1 MADTHHSAIPPFLN
15 SAIDYISPSRPLS
28 MPHSLLLALLILCF
42 LAGLV
47 LLPFGL
53 PGLWVMVLALI
64 GYGAVTDF
72 RSVGVATMSVAVGLA
87 LLGEVV
93 EAWVGFRYASKYGGS
108 RRAGW
113 GALVGGLVGA
123 IIGVPVPIIGSV
135 IGSFAGAFLG
145 AAVLE
150 YTRSTRT
157 GGALGAGWGAILGRT
172 WAMAAKAALGMV
184 IATLGVVAALRG

>member
-1 MADTHHSAIPPFLN
+1 
-15 SAIDYISPSRPLS
+15 
-28 MPHSLLLALLILCF
+28 MPDFLLLSLLILCF

-72 RSVGVATMSVAVGLA
+72 RTVGVVTMAVAVGLA
-87 LLGEVV
+87 LLGEIV
-93 EAWVGFRYASKYGGS
+93 ETWVGFRYATKYGGS

-113 GALVGGLVGA
+113 GALIGGLIGA
-123 IIGVPVPIIGSV
+123 VVGVPVPIIGSV
-135 IGSFAGAFLG
+135 IGSFVGAFLG

-150 YTRSTRT
+150 YTRSART

-172 WAMAAKAALGMV
+172 WAMAAKAAFGMV
-184 IATLGVVAALRG
+184 IGTLGVVAALRG

>member
-1 MADTHHSAIPPFLN
+1 MAD
-15 SAIDYISPSRPLS
+15 
-28 MPHSLLLALLILCF
+28 LLLITALVSCF
-42 LAGLV
+42 IAGLI

-64 GYGAVTDF
+64 GYGALTDF
-72 RSVGVATMSVAVGLA
+72 RSVGVVTMSVAVGLA
-87 LLGEVV
+87 LLGEIV
-93 EAWVGFRYASKYGGS
+93 EAWVGFRYATKYGGS

-113 GALVGGLVGA
+113 GALVGGLIGA
-123 IIGVPVPIIGSV
+123 VMGVPIPIIGSV

-150 YTRSTRT
+150 YTHSARA

-172 WAMAAKAALGMV
+172 WAVAAKAAFGMV